1 MDPYELGRS
10 VLRTVNAFT
19 RFGEVVA
26 GSIRERML
34 VDSIRSLVEDISA
47 ELRIEWVPVLN
58 WEEAYCNVETEYGA
72 IRCALQPPLMG
83 GDVEGKIRVL
93 ELQDVL
99 LKRVSGVEDRIAVL
113 EAPPDP
119 DDFVLIS
126 LRLVSM
132 GVRGIVFVDRAEA
145 LRRIAIV
152 DQLIPR
158 YGACTAPQIPIVV
171 VPRSAFALLKK
182 SQRVRIAAKA
192 FIKEGVG
199 LNLVAYSGGRDRE
212 ILYLTAH
219 HDHWF
224 SGYTD
229 NLLGIGI
236 AVSLFRSI
244 SMHTNF
250 NAVFAS
256 FTAEEGFPSTLSSFY
271 WLVGSRHHIRVNA
284 EKVLEDVIA
293 ALNFDVVYKPPIR
306 MACGGIE
313 ALAIGRKVASD
324 RIEFDQIIFDSY
336 AFSSVGTPAI
346 TFHSFETALN
356 AGIYHSTLDRP
367 GLEVLEAVEEAI
379 SLALRVA
386 REFTMRVAEMPRL
399 FVEEAS
405 QLLVEKQLR
414 APLPLDVVKSMVRLL
429 MLIERTPLSQVTRLM
444 RVFNRLLFAQFITKS
459 FFEELG
465 ERERSDFVPWTP
477 SITEIPLG
485 VEYHSKE
492 NVVEKLHNIAVSLDI
507 LSDAYMLSFLQ

>member
-1 MDPYELGRS
+1 MDPYELGRF
-10 VLRTVNAFT
+10 VLRIVNAFT
-19 RFGEVVA
+19 SFGEVVA
-26 GSIRERML
+26 GSVRERML
-34 VDSIRSLVEDISA
+34 VDEIRSLVEDLSA

-58 WEEAYCNVETEYGA
+58 WEETYCNIETEYGA

-83 GDVEGKIRVL
+83 GDVEGEARVL

-113 EAPPDP
+113 EAPSDP

-126 LRLVSM
+126 LKLVSM

-145 LRRIAIV
+145 LRRIVIV

-158 YGACTAPQIPIVV
+158 YGACAAPQIPIVV

-182 SQRVRIAAKA
+182 SQRIRIAAKA
-192 FIKEGVG
+192 FVKEGVG
-199 LNLVAYSGGRDRE
+199 LNLVACSGGRDRGT
-212 ILYLTAH
+212 LYLAAH

-224 SGYTD
+224 SGFTD
-229 NLLGIGI
+229 NLLGVGI

-244 SMHTNF
+244 SMYTSF

-271 WLVGSRHHIRVNA
+271 WLVGSRHHIRANA
-284 EKVLEDVIA
+284 ERVLEDVIA
-293 ALNFDVVYKPPIR
+293 VLNFDVVYRPPIR

-313 ALAIGRKVASD
+313 ALAIGRRVASD

-336 AFSSVGTPAI
+336 AFSSVGVPAI
-346 TFHSFETALN
+346 TFHSFETALS

-367 GLEVLEAVEEAI
+367 KLEVLEAVEEAI
-379 SLALRVA
+379 SLALRAA
-386 REFTMRVAEMPRL
+386 REFTMHTAELPRL
-399 FVEEAS
+399 FIEEAS
-405 QLLVEKQLR
+405 RLLAEKQLQ
-414 APLPLDVVKSMVRLL
+414 APLPLEVVKSMARLL
-429 MLIERTPLSQVTRLM
+429 MLIERVPLSQVTRLM
-444 RVFNRLLFAQFITKS
+444 RVFNRSLFAQFITKS

-465 ERERSDFVPWTP
+465 EREQSGFAPWVP

-485 VEYHSKE
+485 VEYRSKD
-492 NVVEKLHNIAVSLDI
+492 NVVEKLRNIAASLDI